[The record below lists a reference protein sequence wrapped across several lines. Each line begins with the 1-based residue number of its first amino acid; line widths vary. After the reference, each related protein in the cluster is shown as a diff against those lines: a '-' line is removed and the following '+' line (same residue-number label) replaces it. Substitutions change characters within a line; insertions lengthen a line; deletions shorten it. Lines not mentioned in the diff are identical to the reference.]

1 MRNIDIIF
9 RIIELQKL
17 KPRPIEEK
25 SGMGNSTLK
34 KAKIGDGDLSNE
46 NLQKFIDHF
55 QEEIDRSGYKVL
67 ENKDPYGA
75 VISKSLVTK
84 EMANKITQ
92 GAQEGETL
100 PGLMKVMN
108 RLMETQNEIL
118 RDQKENVVSKVKLI
132 ESNLNKTHEQVKA
145 AARKQIAR
153 TSVMMEAL
161 DTLTKNPSGTL
172 LAKSDII
179 EDALKN
185 ADSGDGKITD

>member
-1 MRNIDIIF
+1 
-9 RIIELQKL
+9 
-17 KPRPIEEK
+17 
-25 SGMGNSTLK
+25 MGNSTLK